1 MYTNVGQCAKM
12 RVSEMQCENVDRRM
26 LVLLSVVQCV
36 AYSLCQDKWCS
47 MLCVLYVGACM
58 TFSPQAQARHNLKT
72 EKKNDEVIIKGSFRR
87 SKVQKSST
95 HGWSISREV

>member
-36 AYSLCQDKWCS
+36 AYSLCQDKWCC
-47 MLCVLYVGACM
+47 MLCVFYVGA
-58 TFSPQAQARHNLKT
+58 
-72 EKKNDEVIIKGSFRR
+72 
-87 SKVQKSST
+87 
-95 HGWSISREV
+95 